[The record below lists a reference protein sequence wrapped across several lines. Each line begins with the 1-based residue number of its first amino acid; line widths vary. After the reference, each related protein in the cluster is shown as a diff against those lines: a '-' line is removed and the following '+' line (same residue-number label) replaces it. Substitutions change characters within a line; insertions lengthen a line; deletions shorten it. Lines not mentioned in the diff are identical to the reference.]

1 MSEVITGIKANDH
14 QPDLTSDPKS
24 TSGLLSQLIEDVSG
38 LVRTE
43 MSLAKAEVSQ
53 SVSDVKTGL
62 SSMATGLAVLIP
74 GVALLVV
81 ALVLIIEAFT
91 GLEAWSSTLLVGVT
105 VTVIGAVLLSTAK
118 SKLSAENMLPSRTQ
132 ASVQKDADLVERKIS

>member
-1 MSEVITGIKANDH
+1 MSDTITGLKSNGR
-14 QPDLTSDPKS
+14 QTDLSSDPKS
-24 TSGLLSQLIEDVSG
+24 TTGLLSQLMEDVSG

-53 SVSDVKTGL
+53 SVSDAKTGL
-62 SSMATGLAVLIP
+62 GSMATGLAVLIP

-91 GLEAWSSTLLVGVT
+91 GLEAWSSTLLVGLI
-105 VTVIGAVLLSTAK
+105 VTVIGALLLSTAK
-118 SKLSAENMLPSRTQ
+118 AKLSAENMLPSRTQ
-132 ASVQKDADLVERKIS
+132 ASIQKDAELVERKVS